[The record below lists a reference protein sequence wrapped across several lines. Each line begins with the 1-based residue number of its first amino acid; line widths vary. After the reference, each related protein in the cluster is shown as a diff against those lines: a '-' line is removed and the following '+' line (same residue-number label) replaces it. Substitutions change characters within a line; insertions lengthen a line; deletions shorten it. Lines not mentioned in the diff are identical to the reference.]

1 MAIKGLKDAM
11 DLNLYF
17 FDSQVELSVMFLIL
31 AVAVIV
37 LLGVY
42 VLLNV
47 LKKKE
52 K

>member
-1 MAIKGLKDAM
+1 
-11 DLNLYF
+11 LYF
-17 FDSQVELSVMFLIL
+17 FDSQVKLSVMFLIL

-37 LLGVY
+37 LLGAY